1 MKVQIVCVRSLP
13 YVLGM
18 PEMKMLTGGVLLM
31 SCAFVNRC
39 RIPRGYLQ
47 SDLKEG
53 EGMNA
58 VKGMLLG
65 AGEATE
71 MQQDA
76 SEAMATRQ
84 GTHGAAQ
91 AQIRALIALGILEA
105 VEACTRASE
114 IVERLDGTYIYDD
127 DWG

>member
-39 RIPRGYLQ
+39 RIPRGYPQ
-47 SDLKEG
+47 SDVKEG

-58 VKGMLLG
+58 AKGMLLG
-65 AGEATE
+65 A
-71 MQQDA
+71 
-76 SEAMATRQ
+76 SEAMAARQ
-84 GTHGAAQ
+84 GTHGAAP
-91 AQIRALIALGILEA
+91 AQIRALIALGVLEP
-105 VEACTRASE
+105 
-114 IVERLDGTYIYDD
+114 
-127 DWG
+127 